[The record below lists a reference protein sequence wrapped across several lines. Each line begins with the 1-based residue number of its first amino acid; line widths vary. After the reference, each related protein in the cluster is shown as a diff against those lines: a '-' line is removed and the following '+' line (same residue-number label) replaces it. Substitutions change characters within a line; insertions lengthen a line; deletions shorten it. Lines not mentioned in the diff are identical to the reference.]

1 MAKGRRHAEVIVVA
15 HLDLITSITTDRCRL
30 NVPEGACC
38 SHRCGGGCLEM
49 ELSRVSLFGG
59 AIAPAEVNWG
69 LSRRDR
75 RK

>member
-15 HLDLITSITTDRCRL
+15 HLNLITSITTDRCRL

-59 AIAPAEVNWG
+59 AIAPAE
-69 LSRRDR
+69 
-75 RK
+75 